1 MKSNV
6 DTPGVRNTRRPSR
19 WVIVARCAMIALGL
33 PLAVAILYG
42 AGFALVQALALYNV
56 ELESP
61 WLALGIGAW
70 HALFAATLTV
80 CARAIRFK

>member
-1 MKSNV
+1 M
-6 DTPGVRNTRRPSR
+6 
-19 WVIVARCAMIALGL
+19 
-33 PLAVAILYG
+33 
-42 AGFALVQALALYNV
+42 QALALYNV